1 MYTIHDRVSYSC
13 IDKDGLLG
21 ISNVVDALQDCC
33 MFHSEDVG
41 HPALEL
47 RKKDRAWQIGRA
59 HV

>member
-47 RKKDRAWQIGRA
+47 RKRTAPGW
-59 HV
+59 